1 MQGLFR
7 QLHPGCDIG
16 IAFDH
21 SMTHCKKAPD
31 GLDASVLNLSDGG
44 KKFETEAQPLLR
56 NGWYLGADG
65 ERVPHVLHHVR
76 EDGAKVQK
84 GVRTILK
91 ERGKFR
97 WKDTFHEPKLL
108 CNACKARHEKP
119 APKEGEEGEEGEDDD
134 EPFGLNP
141 SEGGCCAWRILSD
154 EPDFA
159 EQRPWLQETVENMG
173 FEMIYFPKYHCELNF
188 IEMLWGWMKA
198 WHRRHCTYKFADL
211 DGPDGVRKTLNER
224 LPLDFVRRAAR
235 HTFRYIHGYAEGLM
249 GALLDFAVRKFKGHR
264 TITPEMTAAIKT
276 QFENKKPRA

>member
-1 MQGLFR
+1 M
-7 QLHPGCDIG
+7 
-16 IAFDH
+16 
-21 SMTHCKKAPD
+21 
-31 GLDASVLNLSDGG
+31 
-44 KKFETEAQPLLR
+44 
-56 NGWYLGADG
+56 
-65 ERVPHVLHHVR
+65 R

-91 ERGKFR
+91 ERGKFH
-97 WKDTFHEPKLL
+97 WKDTLHEPKLL

-119 APKEGEEGEEGEDDD
+119 APKGGEEGEDDD
-134 EPFGLNP
+134 EPDALP

-224 LPLDFVRRAAR
+224 LPLYFVRRAAR

-249 GALLDFAVRKFKGHR
+249 GPLLDFAVRKFKGHR
-264 TITPEMTAAIKT
+264 TITPQMTAAIKNE
-276 QFENKKPRA
+276 FDNKKRRA